1 MSDLPPRLDSPSGEA
16 RFGGGHDSQGKP
28 AALIAWG
35 LYILSIPSANLLV
48 IVGLIVAYAGR
59 DSATGIARAHIDEQ
73 IRLFWSVVWWTIGLW
88 IVVAVSIVASA
99 ILIGI
104 PFLLL
109 ALAALFI
116 LHVWFTIKSVLGLIN
131 LMSDKAP

>member
-1 MSDLPPRLDSPSGEA
+1 MTDLPPRLDTPSGEA
-16 RFGGGHDSQGKP
+16 RFGVGHESQGKP

-59 DSATGIARAHIDEQ
+59 NSAMGLARAHIDEQ

-88 IVVAVSIVASA
+88 IVVAISVVASA

-109 ALAALFI
+109 GLAALFI
-116 LHVWFTIKSVLGLIN
+116 LHIWFTIKSILGLVN